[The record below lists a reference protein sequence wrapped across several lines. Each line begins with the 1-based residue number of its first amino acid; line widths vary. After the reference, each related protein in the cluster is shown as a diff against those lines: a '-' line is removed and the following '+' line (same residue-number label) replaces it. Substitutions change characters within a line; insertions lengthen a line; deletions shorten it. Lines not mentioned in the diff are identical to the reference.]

1 MKFKSK
7 QLTTAIILFL
17 FTIKGMD
24 AQVIYSKT
32 GHINV
37 VSENKIKKV
46 EADNYQVYSTV
57 DLSTGDV
64 KFEGLLK
71 SFEFKLGAADRVFS
85 SEKVNIKQYPKI
97 RFEGKIPPVELD
109 LNNFSEVT
117 VEVDGML
124 YIWDEKRRTKAQV
137 QITSVGD
144 GKQVFAY
151 SSFLMQIEEGSMK
164 KLNEIMAEKLPEV
177 LNINTSTLGISR
189 DIIVNLDAT
198 YKLKQ

>member
-1 MKFKSK
+1 MKIRTIQ
-7 QLTTAIILFL
+7 QLAILLCVFFSQNSISQTL
-17 FTIKGMD
+17 
-24 AQVIYSKT
+24 YSKT

-37 VSENKIKKV
+37 VSENNIKKV

-97 RFEGKIPPVELD
+97 RFEGTIPPVDLD
-109 LNNFSEVT
+109 MNNYSEVT

-124 YIWDEKRRTKAQV
+124 YIWDEKRRTKAEV

-151 SSFLMQIEEGSMK
+151 SSFLMRIEEGSMK
-164 KLNEIMAEKLPEV
+164 KLNEIMKEKLPDV
-177 LNINTSTLGISR
+177 LNINTNTLGISR

-198 YKLKQ
+198 YKVKK

>member
-1 MKFKSK
+1 MKSR
-7 QLTTAIILFL
+7 TTQYLLSTILV
-17 FTIKGMD
+17 FTASISH
-24 AQVIYSKT
+24 AQSLYSKT

-37 VSENKIKKV
+37 VSENSIKKV

-57 DLSTGDV
+57 DLTTGDV

-109 LNNFSEVT
+109 MNNYSEVT

-124 YIWDEKRRTKAQV
+124 YLWDEKRRTKAQV

-151 SSFLMQIEEGSMK
+151 SSFLMRIEEGSMK
-164 KLNEIMAEKLPEV
+164 KLNQIMKEKLPEV
-177 LNINTSTLGISR
+177 LNINTNTLGISR

-198 YKLKQ
+198 YKVKK

>member
-1 MKFKSK
+1 MKIINTLFITS
-7 QLTTAIILFL
+7 AILLLNFSL
-17 FTIKGMD
+17 VHS
-24 AQVIYSKT
+24 QSLYSKT

-57 DLSTGDV
+57 DLTTGDV
-64 KFEGLLK
+64 NFEGLLK

-85 SEKVNIKQYPKI
+85 SDRVNVKQYPKI
-97 RFEGKIPPVELD
+97 RFEGKIPVTQID
-109 LNNFSEVT
+109 LNTYGEIN

-124 YIWDEKRRTKAQV
+124 YIWDEKRRTKANV
-137 QITSVGD
+137 TITSVGD

-151 SSFLMQIEEGSMK
+151 SSFLMRIEEGSMK
-164 KLNEIMAEKLPEV
+164 KLNSIMKDKLPDV
-177 LNINTSTLGISR
+177 LNLNTETLGISR

-198 YKLKQ
+198 YKVKS

>member
-1 MKFKSK
+1 MNISK
-7 QLTTAIILFL
+7 NHIITILFL
-17 FTIKGMD
+17 ISG
-24 AQVIYSKT
+24 AQILVSQSLYSKT

-37 VSENKIKKV
+37 ISENKIKKV

-64 KFEGLLK
+64 NFEGLLK

-85 SEKVNIKQYPKI
+85 SDKVNVKQYPKI
-97 RFEGKIPPVELD
+97 RFEGKIPVTQID
-109 LNNFSEVT
+109 LNTYGEVN

-124 YIWDEKRRTKAQV
+124 YIWDEKRRTKANV
-137 QITSVGD
+137 TITSVGN

-151 SSFLMQIEEGSMK
+151 SSFLMRIEEGSMK
-164 KLNEIMAEKLPEV
+164 KLNSIMNDKLPDV
-177 LNINTSTLGISR
+177 LNLNTETLGISR

-198 YKLKQ
+198 YKVKS

>member
-1 MKFKSK
+1 MEIRLK
-7 QLTTAIILFL
+7 QFLLLTILCHF
-17 FTIKGMD
+17 
-24 AQVIYSKT
+24 AQISFSQSLYSKT

-57 DLSTGDV
+57 DLDTGDV

-85 SEKVNIKQYPKI
+85 SDKVNVKQYPKI

-117 VEVDGML
+117 VEVDGTL
-124 YIWDEKRRTKAQV
+124 YLWDEKRRTKATV

-151 SSFLMQIEEGSMK
+151 SSFLMRIEEASMK
-164 KLNEIMAEKLPEV
+164 KLNQIMKDKLPSV
-177 LNINTSTLGISR
+177 LGINTESLGISR

-198 YKLKQ
+198 YKVKQ

>member
-1 MKFKSK
+1 MKIRTIQ
-7 QLTTAIILFL
+7 QLAILLCVFFSQNSISQTL
-17 FTIKGMD
+17 
-24 AQVIYSKT
+24 YSKT

-37 VSENKIKKV
+37 VSENNIKKV

-97 RFEGKIPPVELD
+97 RFEGTIPPVDLD
-109 LNNFSEVT
+109 LDSYSEVT

-124 YIWDEKRRTKAQV
+124 YIWDEKRRTKAEV

-151 SSFLMQIEEGSMK
+151 SSFLMRIEEGSMK
-164 KLNEIMAEKLPEV
+164 KLNEIMKEKLPDV
-177 LNINTSTLGISR
+177 LNINTNTLGISR

-198 YKLKQ
+198 YKVKK

>member
-1 MKFKSK
+1 MEIRLK
-7 QLTTAIILFL
+7 QFLLLTILCHFVQISFSQSL
-17 FTIKGMD
+17 
-24 AQVIYSKT
+24 YSKT

-57 DLSTGDV
+57 DLDTGDV

-85 SEKVNIKQYPKI
+85 SDKVNVKQYPKI

-117 VEVDGML
+117 VEVDGTL
-124 YIWDEKRRTKAQV
+124 YLWDEKRRTKATV

-151 SSFLMQIEEGSMK
+151 SSFLMRIEEASMK
-164 KLNEIMAEKLPEV
+164 KLNQIMKDKLPSV
-177 LNINTSTLGISR
+177 LGINTESLGISR

-198 YKLKQ
+198 YKVKQ

>member
-1 MKFKSK
+1 MKIINTLFITS
-7 QLTTAIILFL
+7 AILLLNFSL
-17 FTIKGMD
+17 VHS
-24 AQVIYSKT
+24 QSLYSKT

-57 DLSTGDV
+57 DLTTGDV
-64 KFEGLLK
+64 NFEGLLK

-85 SEKVNIKQYPKI
+85 SDRVNVKQYPKI
-97 RFEGKIPPVELD
+97 RFEGKIPVTQIN
-109 LNNFSEVT
+109 LNTYGEIN

-124 YIWDEKRRTKAQV
+124 YIWDEKRRTKANV
-137 QITSVGD
+137 TITSVGD

-151 SSFLMQIEEGSMK
+151 SSFLMRIEEGSMK
-164 KLNEIMAEKLPEV
+164 KLNSIMKDKLPDV
-177 LNINTSTLGISR
+177 LNLNTETLGISR

-198 YKLKQ
+198 YKVKS

>member
-1 MKFKSK
+1 MEIRLK
-7 QLTTAIILFL
+7 QFLLLTILCHF
-17 FTIKGMD
+17 
-24 AQVIYSKT
+24 AQISFSQSLYSKT

-57 DLSTGDV
+57 DLNTGDV

-85 SEKVNIKQYPKI
+85 SDKVNVKQYPKI
-97 RFEGKIPPVELD
+97 RFEGKIPPVDLD

-117 VEVDGML
+117 VEVDGTL
-124 YIWDEKRRTKAQV
+124 YLWDEKRRTKATV

-151 SSFLMQIEEGSMK
+151 SSFLMRIEEASMK
-164 KLNEIMAEKLPEV
+164 KLNQIMKDKLPSV
-177 LNINTSTLGISR
+177 LSINTESLGISR

-198 YKLKQ
+198 YKVKQ

>member
-1 MKFKSK
+1 MKIINTLFITS
-7 QLTTAIILFL
+7 AILLLNFSL
-17 FTIKGMD
+17 VHS
-24 AQVIYSKT
+24 QSLYSKT

-57 DLSTGDV
+57 DLTTGDV
-64 KFEGLLK
+64 NFEGLLK

-85 SEKVNIKQYPKI
+85 SDRVNVKQYPKI
-97 RFEGKIPPVELD
+97 RFEGKIPVTQIN
-109 LNNFSEVT
+109 LNTYGEIN

-124 YIWDEKRRTKAQV
+124 YIWDEKRRTKANV
-137 QITSVGD
+137 TITSVGD

-151 SSFLMQIEEGSMK
+151 SSFLMRIEEGSMK
-164 KLNEIMAEKLPEV
+164 KLNSIMKDKLPDV
-177 LNINTSTLGISR
+177 LNINTETLGISR

-198 YKLKQ
+198 YKVKS

>member
-1 MKFKSK
+1 MEIRLK
-7 QLTTAIILFL
+7 QFLLLTILCHF
-17 FTIKGMD
+17 
-24 AQVIYSKT
+24 AQISFSQSLYSKT

-57 DLSTGDV
+57 DLNTGDV

-85 SEKVNIKQYPKI
+85 SDKVNVKQYPKI
-97 RFEGKIPPVELD
+97 RFEGKIPPVDLD

-117 VEVDGML
+117 VEVDGTL
-124 YIWDEKRRTKAQV
+124 YLWDEKRRTKATV

-151 SSFLMQIEEGSMK
+151 SSFLMRIEEASMK
-164 KLNEIMAEKLPEV
+164 KLNQIMKDKLPSV
-177 LNINTSTLGISR
+177 LGINTESLGISR

-198 YKLKQ
+198 YKVKQ